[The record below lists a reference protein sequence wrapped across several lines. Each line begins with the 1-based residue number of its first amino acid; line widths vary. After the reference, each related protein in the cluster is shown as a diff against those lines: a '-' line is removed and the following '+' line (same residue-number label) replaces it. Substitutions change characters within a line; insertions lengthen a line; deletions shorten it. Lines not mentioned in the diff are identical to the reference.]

1 MSIEFEIA
9 SIDPEPLVDALQKEG
24 IAFSLAKRQG
34 FDGIAVATLVVNAV
48 AALGGIATPIILHL
62 LKNSK
67 SDDAEV
73 TINGIT
79 VGGLD
84 EDQVRR
90 IFDDLVSSQSPKGG
104 N

>member
-9 SIDPEPLVDALQKEG
+9 GIDPGPLVDALQKEG
-24 IAFSLAKRQG
+24 IAFSQAKRRG
-34 FDGIAVATLVVNAV
+34 FDGMAVATLVVNAV

-73 TINGIT
+73 TINGVT
-79 VGGLD
+79 VGGLN

-90 IFDDLVSSQSPKGG
+90 IIDDLVGDQSPNG
-104 N
+104 